1 MPVRV
6 TARTKVFCA
15 TKKSTMIGS
24 RRDGGFH
31 LGEQDAPQR
40 AQVRGSVDPR
50 RFVEI
55 LRAIFS
61 ACRRVTK

>member
-1 MPVRV
+1 
-6 TARTKVFCA
+6 
-15 TKKSTMIGS
+15 MIGS